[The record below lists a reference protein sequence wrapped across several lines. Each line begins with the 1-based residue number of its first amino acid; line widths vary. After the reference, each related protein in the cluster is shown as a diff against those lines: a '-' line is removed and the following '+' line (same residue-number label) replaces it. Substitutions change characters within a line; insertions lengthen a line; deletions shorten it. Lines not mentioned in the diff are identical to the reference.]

1 MKFFVLLIY
10 SILSTLLVVLFYKDY
25 DKFNRDFNIKE
36 ITNIEFPTYGELYR
50 TIKRHYRTGDYNV
63 TIRYYVI
70 NKEELK
76 RILKE
81 LDNNLNDPNSKWL
94 KEFNRYIFE
103 QEKDDNEYF
112 KIIIEENSDKYF
124 EVEYGR
130 QKYPPFKY
138 FKHKS
143 RDFYLGFI
151 FYKSINYSLLKI
163 TVMRNAKD
171 MTEKEIRER
180 LDFLTMKRLKTQE
193 EIKEMKILCDEYY
206 KNSPTITI
214 NFQVEW

>member
-25 DKFNRDFNIKE
+25 DKFNKDFNIKE

-50 TIKRHYRTGDYNV
+50 NIKRFYRTGNYNV

-143 RDFYLGFI
+143 RDKNLGFI

>member
-10 SILSTLLVVLFYKDY
+10 SILSTLLVILFYKDY
-25 DKFNRDFNIKE
+25 DKFNRGFNIKE
-36 ITNIEFPTYGELYR
+36 ITNIEFPTYVELYR
-50 TIKRHYRTGDYNV
+50 TIKRYYRTGNYNV

-112 KIIIEENSDKYF
+112 KIIIEENSERYF
-124 EVEYGR
+124 DIEYGR
-130 QKYPPFKY
+130 QKYPLFKY

-143 RDFYLGFI
+143 RGENLGFI
-151 FYKSINYSLLKI
+151 FINQSIIYFLK
-163 TVMRNAKD
+163 
-171 MTEKEIRER
+171 
-180 LDFLTMKRLKTQE
+180 LYL
-193 EIKEMKILCDEYY
+193 
-206 KNSPTITI
+206 
-214 NFQVEW
+214 

>member
-25 DKFNRDFNIKE
+25 DKFNKDFNIKE

-50 TIKRHYRTGDYNV
+50 NIKRCYRTGNYNV

-138 FKHKS
+138 FKYKS
-143 RDFYLGFI
+143 RDKNLGFI

>member
-25 DKFNRDFNIKE
+25 DKFNKDFNIKE

-50 TIKRHYRTGDYNV
+50 NIKRCYRTGNYNV

-143 RDFYLGFI
+143 RDKNLGFI